1 MRPQTL
7 RFQCFGPYKKE
18 MFVDF
23 EKLEKNGLF
32 LIYGE
37 TGAGKTTI
45 LDAICYA
52 LYGKSSG
59 GSRGDISVMR
69 CKLAEPSDETFVEF
83 TFSIGEKCYRFER
96 RLRFGRK
103 NLMDFHNCMIQKD
116 GEFVPIFE
124 NPKIKNVNQKAEE
137 IIGLSYEQFRQVII
151 LPQGQF
157 EKLLI
162 SNSEEK
168 EKILVSLF
176 KAEKWQKIAEEMYR
190 RVAEQDKELREEA
203 AAMKSKLAE
212 HHCETLEDLEVMGE
226 EQKRQTEDLKIQ
238 TAEAEEAEAKQRKE
252 YEEAQLLKEQ
262 FRNLHQRQ
270 RTAEQLEQEQEK
282 MKALEQ
288 RVTRAEEAEH
298 IRPFYESYCTVKKNV
313 ESGRRKSAEAE
324 RKLAEAAEVLSKIRQ
339 KIAAHEAGQP
349 AYEEGVRRLNLLD
362 SRKDIYRIL
371 EQREKEAKE
380 AVRQLEA
387 EMRLAEQEKAGYEKK
402 HKEWLA
408 AMDVQKAKIESY
420 SQAQQ
425 RYLGGISGTLA
436 QQLKHGEP
444 CPVCGSCTHP
454 NPAKLCEEHITEQ
467 ELDALQKEMI
477 KAGRVVEKSA
487 KDRERAEHSYQE
499 RQQSVTAAEQKAWTL
514 QSALEENKK
523 QKIDGVDTI
532 RQLETESENLRQRIE
547 KYKELTV
554 KFQQILTDAISGEK
568 AAQEALENLCEE
580 QKILE
585 EDLVAKKKCWEEKCR
600 EMAFD
605 SEESYAKSLMESQQK
620 NQKKEQI
627 LRFQSELRTAWKT
640 VEELKEKLDGQQEPD
655 LENQKQELLILEQ
668 HHKEIT
674 RKYILAQQ
682 TAEKM
687 QQDVEN
693 LQSRGEKHA
702 EKRIQVDADL
712 DFANHLRGRT
722 GISLQRYVLGVM
734 LSSVTVEANRLLK
747 NVHGGRYQLFRT
759 NTIAGASHKGGL
771 ELEVLDGQSNE
782 RRSVTTLS
790 GGEKFLVALS
800 LAIGLSAV
808 VQAQGSG
815 MKMEAMFIDEG
826 FGSLD
831 QNSVYDALEV
841 LQSIRRANGIV
852 GIISHVDLLQ
862 EVITDK
868 IEVKK
873 GKQGSELLFLS

>member
-212 HHCETLEDLEVMGE
+212 YHCNHIEELEEMLQSHNQKVEELENKAEVA
-226 EQKRQTEDLKIQ
+226 EQIEAQGRQKFEQAQVLQEQFRILQQRKQVLQKLERQCGQMQDAKKMVERADEADKIRPYYEAYC
-238 TAEAEEAEAKQRKE
+238 TAEKSAESGRKKFAEAQKNMTEAEEV
-252 YEEAQLLKEQ
+252 
-262 FRNLHQRQ
+262 LHKIQQ
-270 RTAEQLEQEQEK
+270 K
-282 MKALEQ
+282 M
-288 RVTRAEEAEH
+288 
-298 IRPFYESYCTVKKNV
+298 I
-313 ESGRRKSAEAE
+313 
-324 RKLAEAAEVLSKIRQ
+324 
-339 KIAAHEAGQP
+339 AHEAGKP
-349 AYEEGVRRLNLLD
+349 AYEEGVKRLALMEN
-362 SRKDIYRIL
+362 RKEIYVSL
-371 EQREKEAKE
+371 EQREKE
-380 AVRQLEA
+380 VTQSL
-387 EMRLAEQEKAGYEKK
+387 RLYKAEKAETEKNRKLYEKK
-402 HKEWLA
+402 QQFWIET
-408 AMDVQKAKIESY
+408 MEIQKQKMEAY
-420 SQAQQ
+420 TQAQKQ
-425 RYLGGISGTLA
+425 YLDGISGTLA
-436 QQLKHGEP
+436 QQLKQGEP

-454 NPAKLCEEHITEQ
+454 NPAKLCEEHITESQLDVYHQ
-467 ELDALQKEMI
+467 EMSASGH
-477 KAGRVVEKSA
+477 AVEKA
-487 KDRERAEHSYQE
+487 AVERGKAETTYQE
-499 RQQSVTAAEQKAWTL
+499 KQQKLSLAEQQVWKFQT
-514 QSALEENKK
+514 ALEESKK
-523 QKIDGVDTI
+523 QTI
-532 RQLETESENLRQRIE
+532 EGIETIHQLNDEITNLNQRIA
-547 KYKELTV
+547 KYQELTV
-554 KFQQILTDAISGEK
+554 RFQQILTDAIAGEK
-568 AAQEALENLCEE
+568 VVRETLQNLQKE
-580 QKILE
+580 QAILE
-585 EDLVAKKKCWEEKCR
+585 QELEEKKRDWEEKRLEMGFSSEEDYASSLMNPEKRNQQR
-600 EMAFD
+600 EMILKFQAD
-605 SEESYAKSLMESQQK
+605 LQSAQELV
-620 NQKKEQI
+620 KEQS
-627 LRFQSELRTAWKT
+627 R
-640 VEELKEKLDGQQEPD
+640 KLSGKQEPD
-655 LENQKQELLILEQ
+655 LTKLKDELVKAEQ
-668 HHKEIT
+668 NHKTIT
-674 RKYILAQQ
+674 REYILAQQ
-682 TAEKM
+682 RAEQMHKDVRNLSDKTM
-687 QQDVEN
+687 QHEEQRRKVDEN
-693 LQSRGEKHA
+693 
-702 EKRIQVDADL
+702 L

-759 NTIAGASHKGGL
+759 NAIAGTSHKGGL

-800 LAIGLSAV
+800 LAIGLSTV
-808 VQAQGSG
+808 VQAQGNG
-815 MKMEAMFIDEG
+815 MKMETMFIDEG

-831 QNSVYDALEV
+831 QNSIYDALEV
-841 LQSIRRANGIV
+841 LQSIRQAHGMV
-852 GIISHVDLLQ
+852 GIISHVDLLR

-873 GKQGSELLFLS
+873 GKQGSELVCGV

>member
-190 RVAEQDKELREEA
+190 RVAEQDKELRDEFT
-203 AAMKSKLAE
+203 AMKSRLADY
-212 HHCETLEDLEVMGE
+212 HCETLEALEGLLE
-226 EQKRQTEDLKIQ
+226 EQKQQEEELRIQ
-238 TAEAEEAEAKQRKE
+238 NDEAEKVEVKKRRE

-270 RTAEQLEQEQEK
+270 RMTEQLTQEQEK
-282 MKALEQ
+282 MKTLEQ
-288 RVTRAEEAEH
+288 LVTRAEEAEQ
-298 IRPFYESYCTVKKNV
+298 IRPFYESYCTAKKNA
-313 ESGRRKSAEAE
+313 ESGRRKSVEAE
-324 RKLAEAAEVLSKIRQ
+324 RKQAEAAEVLAKIRQ

-349 AYEEGVRRLNLLD
+349 AYEDGVRRLTLLD
-362 SRKDIYRIL
+362 SRKDIYRTL

-387 EMRLAEQEKAGYEKK
+387 EKRLAEQEKAGYEKK
-402 HKEWLA
+402 HKEWLV
-408 AMDVQKAKIESY
+408 AMEVQKEKIENY
-420 SQAQQ
+420 SQAQR
-425 RYLGGISGTLA
+425 RYLDGISGTLA
-436 QQLKHGEP
+436 QQLKQGEP
-444 CPVCGSCTHP
+444 CPVCGSCIHP

-467 ELDALQKEMI
+467 ELDAFQKEMT
-477 KAGRVVEKSA
+477 KAGRMVEQSA
-487 KDRERAEHSYQE
+487 KDREKAEHGYQE
-499 RQQSVTAAEQKAWTL
+499 RQQKVTAAEQKAWTL

-532 RQLETESENLRQRIE
+532 QQLETESENLRRRIE

-554 KFQQILTDAISGEK
+554 KFQQILTDAISGAR
-568 AAQEALENLCEE
+568 AAQEALENLRKE

-585 EDLVAKKKCWEEKCR
+585 EDLAAQKKCWEEKCR
-600 EMAFD
+600 EMAFE
-605 SEESYAKSLMESQQK
+605 SEESYAKNLMEPQQK

-640 VEELKEKLDGQQEPD
+640 VEELKDKLDGQQEPD

-682 TAEKM
+682 MAEKM
-687 QQDVEN
+687 QQDVID
-693 LQSRGEKHA
+693 LQERSEKHA
-702 EKRIQVDADL
+702 EKRKQVDADL

-759 NTIAGASHKGGL
+759 NTIAGSSHKGGL

-800 LAIGLSAV
+800 LAIGLSTV

-841 LQSIRRANGIV
+841 LQSIQRANGIV
-852 GIISHVDLLQ
+852 GIISHVDLLR

-873 GKQGSELLFLS
+873 GKQGSELLFLL